1 MSGLSANLEKGEYRE
16 VFFWLLLLGSWQFL
30 ASPGSK
36 NGIIGAF
43 GAVVFLVFAWAN
55 MDRLT
60 GLGLDHARWRSAVRA
75 NWVYAAVSGT
85 FGGIAVFAIG
95 TASGQNMK
103 LSDDWKLA
111 ALQVTLGPLLEEFV
125 FRDSRFTQD
134 GVPKGHP
141 FNDRR
146 FRGAEILVVNQNF
159 GCGSSRE
166 HAPQALARWGI
177 RALVGES
184 FAEIFFGNCVALG
197 IPAVSAARADVARLM
212 DAVELDPSQEIA
224 LDLAARTLTWR
235 GGSAPIKLPEGAREQ
250 LMDGSWDA
258 MRTLLEA
265 RDQVLAKAGSLPY
278 AKGF

>member
-1 MSGLSANLEKGEYRE
+1 MTAKLTAERVSARRGRGVVVRGNDIDTD
-16 VFFWLLLLGSWQFL
+16 Q
-30 ASPGSK
+30 
-36 NGIIGAF
+36 IIPARYMTSIR
-43 GAVVFLVFAWAN
+43 FA
-55 MDRLT
+55 
-60 GLGLDHARWRSAVRA
+60 G
-75 NWVYAAVSGT
+75 
-85 FGGIAVFAIG
+85 
-95 TASGQNMK
+95 
-103 LSDDWKLA
+103 
-111 ALQVTLGPLLEEFV
+111 LEEFV

-197 IPAVSAARADVARLM
+197 IPAVTAARADVARLM
-212 DAVELDPSQEIA
+212 DAVELDPAQEIA
-224 LDLAARTLTWR
+224 LDIAARTLTWR
-235 GGSAPIKLPEGAREQ
+235 GGTASIKLPEGACEQ

-265 RDQVLAKAGSLPY
+265 RDQVLAKAESLPY

>member
-1 MSGLSANLEKGEYRE
+1 VTANVSAERVTVRRGRGVVVRGNDIDTD
-16 VFFWLLLLGSWQFL
+16 Q
-30 ASPGSK
+30 
-36 NGIIGAF
+36 IIPARYMTSIR
-43 GAVVFLVFAWAN
+43 FA
-55 MDRLT
+55 
-60 GLGLDHARWRSAVRA
+60 G
-75 NWVYAAVSGT
+75 
-85 FGGIAVFAIG
+85 
-95 TASGQNMK
+95 
-103 LSDDWKLA
+103 
-111 ALQVTLGPLLEEFV
+111 LEEFV

-141 FNDRR
+141 FDDRR
-146 FRGAEILVVNQNF
+146 FRGAGILVVNQNF

-177 RALVGES
+177 RAFVGES

-197 IPAVSAARADVARLM
+197 IPAVTAARADIARLM
-212 DAVELDPSQEIA
+212 DAVELDPEQEIA
-224 LDLAARTLTWR
+224 LDIAARTVTWR

-265 RDQVLAKAGSLPY
+265 RDQVLAKLESLPY

>member
-1 MSGLSANLEKGEYRE
+1 MTANVSAERVTVRRGRGVVVRGNDIDTD
-16 VFFWLLLLGSWQFL
+16 Q
-30 ASPGSK
+30 
-36 NGIIGAF
+36 IIPARYMTSIR
-43 GAVVFLVFAWAN
+43 FA
-55 MDRLT
+55 
-60 GLGLDHARWRSAVRA
+60 G
-75 NWVYAAVSGT
+75 
-85 FGGIAVFAIG
+85 
-95 TASGQNMK
+95 
-103 LSDDWKLA
+103 
-111 ALQVTLGPLLEEFV
+111 LEEFV

-141 FNDRR
+141 FDDRR
-146 FRGAEILVVNQNF
+146 FRGAGILVVNQNF

-197 IPAVSAARADVARLM
+197 IPAVTAARADIARLM
-212 DAVELDPSQEIA
+212 DAVELDPEQEIA
-224 LDLAARTLTWR
+224 LDIAARTVTWR

-265 RDQVLAKAGSLPY
+265 RDQVLAKLESLPY

>member
-1 MSGLSANLEKGEYRE
+1 MSAELSAERVTARRGRGVVVRGNDIDTD
-16 VFFWLLLLGSWQFL
+16 Q
-30 ASPGSK
+30 
-36 NGIIGAF
+36 IIPARYMTSIR
-43 GAVVFLVFAWAN
+43 FA
-55 MDRLT
+55 
-60 GLGLDHARWRSAVRA
+60 G
-75 NWVYAAVSGT
+75 
-85 FGGIAVFAIG
+85 
-95 TASGQNMK
+95 
-103 LSDDWKLA
+103 
-111 ALQVTLGPLLEEFV
+111 LEEFV

-265 RDQVLAKAGSLPY
+265 RAQVLAKAESLPY
-278 AKGF
+278 PKGF

>member
-1 MSGLSANLEKGEYRE
+1 MSKVSAERVTARRGRGVVVRGNDIDTD
-16 VFFWLLLLGSWQFL
+16 Q
-30 ASPGSK
+30 
-36 NGIIGAF
+36 IIPARYMTSIR
-43 GAVVFLVFAWAN
+43 FA
-55 MDRLT
+55 
-60 GLGLDHARWRSAVRA
+60 G
-75 NWVYAAVSGT
+75 
-85 FGGIAVFAIG
+85 
-95 TASGQNMK
+95 
-103 LSDDWKLA
+103 
-111 ALQVTLGPLLEEFV
+111 LEEFV

-177 RALVGES
+177 RAIVGES

-197 IPAVSAARADVARLM
+197 IPAVTAARADVARLM

-224 LDLAARTLTWR
+224 IDLAARTVAWR
-235 GGSAPIKLPEGAREQ
+235 GGSAAVKLPEGAREQ

-265 RDQVLAKAGSLPY
+265 REQVLAKLESLPY
-278 AKGF
+278 ANGF

>member
-1 MSGLSANLEKGEYRE
+1 VTAKLTALRVSARRGRGVVVRGNDIDTD
-16 VFFWLLLLGSWQFL
+16 Q
-30 ASPGSK
+30 
-36 NGIIGAF
+36 IIPARYMTSIR
-43 GAVVFLVFAWAN
+43 FA
-55 MDRLT
+55 
-60 GLGLDHARWRSAVRA
+60 G
-75 NWVYAAVSGT
+75 
-85 FGGIAVFAIG
+85 
-95 TASGQNMK
+95 
-103 LSDDWKLA
+103 
-111 ALQVTLGPLLEEFV
+111 LEEFV

-197 IPAVSAARADVARLM
+197 IPAVTAARRDVARLM
-212 DAVELDPSQEIA
+212 DAVELDPAQEIA
-224 LDLAARTLTWR
+224 LDIAARTLTWR
-235 GGSAPIKLPEGAREQ
+235 GGTASIKLPEGAREQ

-265 RDQVLAKAGSLPY
+265 RDQVLAKAESLPY

>member
-1 MSGLSANLEKGEYRE
+1 VTANVSAERVTVRRGRGVVVRGNDIDTD
-16 VFFWLLLLGSWQFL
+16 Q
-30 ASPGSK
+30 
-36 NGIIGAF
+36 IIPARYMTSIR
-43 GAVVFLVFAWAN
+43 FA
-55 MDRLT
+55 
-60 GLGLDHARWRSAVRA
+60 G
-75 NWVYAAVSGT
+75 
-85 FGGIAVFAIG
+85 
-95 TASGQNMK
+95 
-103 LSDDWKLA
+103 
-111 ALQVTLGPLLEEFV
+111 LEEFV

-141 FNDRR
+141 FDDRR
-146 FRGAEILVVNQNF
+146 FRGAGILVVNQNF

-197 IPAVSAARADVARLM
+197 IPAVTAARADIARLM
-212 DAVELDPSQEIA
+212 DAVELDPEQEIA
-224 LDLAARTLTWR
+224 LDIAARTVTWR

-265 RDQVLAKAGSLPY
+265 RDQVLAKLESLPY

>member
-1 MSGLSANLEKGEYRE
+1 MSAER
-16 VFFWLLLLGSWQFL
+16 
-30 ASPGSK
+30 
-36 NGIIGAF
+36 
-43 GAVVFLVFAWAN
+43 
-55 MDRLT
+55 
-60 GLGLDHARWRSAVRA
+60 
-75 NWVYAAVSGT
+75 VSGRRGRGVVVRGDDIDT
-85 FGGIAVFAIG
+85 DQIIPARYMTSIRFAG
-95 TASGQNMK
+95 
-103 LSDDWKLA
+103 
-111 ALQVTLGPLLEEFV
+111 LEEFV

-235 GGSAPIKLPEGAREQ
+235 GGSAPIKLAEGAREQ

-258 MRTLLEA
+258 MRTLLDA
-265 RDQVLAKAGSLPY
+265 RDQVLAKAESLPY

>member
-1 MSGLSANLEKGEYRE
+1 MSEKVTAERITSRRGRG
-16 VFFWLLLLGSWQFL
+16 VVVRGNDIDTDQ
-30 ASPGSK
+30 
-36 NGIIGAF
+36 IIPARYMTSIR
-43 GAVVFLVFAWAN
+43 FA
-55 MDRLT
+55 
-60 GLGLDHARWRSAVRA
+60 G
-75 NWVYAAVSGT
+75 
-85 FGGIAVFAIG
+85 
-95 TASGQNMK
+95 
-103 LSDDWKLA
+103 
-111 ALQVTLGPLLEEFV
+111 LEEFV

-197 IPAVSAARADVARLM
+197 IPAVTAARADVARLM
-212 DAVELDPSQEIA
+212 DAVELDPAQEIA
-224 LDLAARTLTWR
+224 LDIAARTLTWR
-235 GGSAPIKLPEGAREQ
+235 GGTASIKLPEGACEQ

-265 RDQVLAKAGSLPY
+265 RDQVLAKAESLPY

>member
-1 MSGLSANLEKGEYRE
+1 MTANVSAERVTVRRGRGVVVRGNDIDTD
-16 VFFWLLLLGSWQFL
+16 Q
-30 ASPGSK
+30 
-36 NGIIGAF
+36 IIPARYMTSIR
-43 GAVVFLVFAWAN
+43 FA
-55 MDRLT
+55 
-60 GLGLDHARWRSAVRA
+60 G
-75 NWVYAAVSGT
+75 
-85 FGGIAVFAIG
+85 
-95 TASGQNMK
+95 
-103 LSDDWKLA
+103 
-111 ALQVTLGPLLEEFV
+111 LEEFV

-141 FNDRR
+141 FDDRR
-146 FRGAEILVVNQNF
+146 FRGAGILVVNQNF

-197 IPAVSAARADVARLM
+197 IPAVTAARADIARLM
-212 DAVELDPSQEIA
+212 DAVELDPEQEIA
-224 LDLAARTLTWR
+224 LDIAARTVTWR

-265 RDQVLAKAGSLPY
+265 RDQVLAKLESLPY
-278 AKGF
+278 AKCF